1 MFDHVISLGWF
12 CSPAHE
18 IRRIGLRDASYPF
31 DWLITHNFSI
41 IINLIKN
48 NRYLK
53 LYADEMLQYDLDESR
68 WYNREY
74 MISIFYDFN
83 KYKKM
88 CSQIDSVNEKYFRR
102 MKRFYENIAEPTLF
116 LRYVKDENE
125 ALFISRNE
133 SRIESIFKDK
143 NEGNEIVYI
152 ANFDLK
158 DILHLS
164 NSPVY
169 FVKPDNQDCVARSF
183 LKQLPDLLEY
193 MGNNVR
199 KPKAQVGATKSSNN
213 KGFFS
218 EVTKIL
224 LKCRNPAKNKCEI
237 HKEGFLERKQENQ
250 IILFRDL
257 EDCCGCGACAAICP
271 KKAIEMVLDQDFYY
285 PIIDRSLCIQCK
297 KCLKICPFK

>member
-12 CSPAHE
+12 CSPAQE

-74 MISIFYDFN
+74 MISIFHDFN

-152 ANFDLK
+152 ANFDLT
-158 DILHLS
+158 I
-164 NSPVY
+164 
-169 FVKPDNQDCVARSF
+169 
-183 LKQLPDLLEY
+183 
-193 MGNNVR
+193 
-199 KPKAQVGATKSSNN
+199 
-213 KGFFS
+213 
-218 EVTKIL
+218 
-224 LKCRNPAKNKCEI
+224 
-237 HKEGFLERKQENQ
+237 
-250 IILFRDL
+250 
-257 EDCCGCGACAAICP
+257 
-271 KKAIEMVLDQDFYY
+271 
-285 PIIDRSLCIQCK
+285 
-297 KCLKICPFK
+297 